1 MNEYT
6 ARLKFRQWF
15 VEMMADKVGDVL
27 SVEETLM
34 TCLNEMGIFED
45 VKIEAAEHAEQQFTD
60 TRPDW
65 QRSMLRTFLGGD
77 TQ

>member
-27 SVEETLM
+27 SVEEALM
-34 TCLNEMGIFED
+34 TCLNETGIFSE
-45 VKIEAAEHAEQQFTD
+45 VKVEEAT
-60 TRPDW
+60 
-65 QRSMLRTFLGGD
+65 